1 MSLQGKH
8 IVVGVGGGIAAYKA
22 LLLVRELGRR
32 GAELRVVL
40 TKNALRFVG
49 ASSFGGLTGQPP
61 VVDLFDSSYPGE
73 VHVELSA
80 WADAMVLAPATAN
93 LLARAAAGQADDA
106 VLATLSCCRC
116 PVLFAPAMH
125 ERMWQQPATQRNV
138 AQLERDGHT
147 RVGPVSGALAS
158 GELGMGR
165 MAEPEAIADALEAL
179 LGQAQDL
186 AGVHVLLSAGPTV
199 EDLDPVRFISNRS
212 TGRMGFALAAEAAA
226 RGARVTLVKGPT
238 SLTPPAGVEVIE
250 VRSALDMQAAI
261 QRALP
266 TVDVLVMTAA
276 VADYRP
282 KQRVAHKLKKDPGSD
297 AGLTVELVRNPD
309 ILAELGKARTGKRP
323 VLVGFAMET
332 ENVRAN
338 AEKKL
343 HEKRVD
349 LVVGN
354 EASVGFGGDDNQAVL
369 VTHAGA
375 TELPA
380 MPKRTLAR
388 HILDAAKALLG

>member
-1 MSLQGKH
+1 MTLAGKH
-8 IVVGVGGGIAAYKA
+8 IVVGVGGGIAAYKS

-49 ASSFGGLTGQPP
+49 ASSFAGLTGKPP
-61 VVDLFDSSYPGE
+61 VVDLFDPSYPGE

-80 WADAMVLAPATAN
+80 WADALVIAPATAN
-93 LLARAAAGQADDA
+93 LLARAAHGQADDA

-125 ERMWQQPATQRNV
+125 ERMWSQPATQRNMT
-138 AQLERDGHT
+138 QLERDGHV
-147 RVGPVSGALAS
+147 RVGPVTGALAS
-158 GELGMGR
+158 GEVGMGR
-165 MAEPEAIADALEAL
+165 MAEPEAIADVLEAL
-179 LGQAQDL
+179 LAQAHDL
-186 AGVHVLLSAGPTV
+186 AGLHVLVSAGPTV

-212 TGRMGFALAAEAAA
+212 TGRMGFAIAAEALA

-238 SLTPPAGVEVIE
+238 ALAPPAGAQVVE

-261 QRALP
+261 QHALP
-266 TVDVLVMTAA
+266 SVDVLVMTAA

-282 KQRVAHKLKKDPGSD
+282 RQLASSKLKKNPGDDS
-297 AGLTVELVRNPD
+297 GMVVELVRNPD
-309 ILAELGKARTGKRP
+309 ILAELGKTRTGKRP

-332 ENVRAN
+332 EDVRAN

-343 HEKRVD
+343 HHKRVD

-354 EASVGFGGDDNQAVL
+354 EASVGFGGDDNQALL
-369 VTHAGA
+369 VSHTGVR
-375 TELPA
+375 ELPA
-380 MPKRTLAR
+380 MSKRKLAG
-388 HILDAAKALLG
+388 HILDAARALL

>member
-1 MSLQGKH
+1 MGLDAKH

-32 GAELRVVL
+32 GAEVRVVL
-40 TKNALRFVG
+40 TRSALRFVG
-49 ASSFGGLTGQPP
+49 ASSFGGLTGRAP
-61 VVDLFDSSYPGE
+61 VVDLFDPGQPGE

-93 LLARAAAGQADDA
+93 LMARAAAGQADDA

-138 AQLERDGHT
+138 AQLERDG
-147 RVGPVSGALAS
+147 RSRIGPVSGALAS
-158 GELGMGR
+158 GDVGMGR

-179 LGQAQDL
+179 LAQARDL
-186 AGVHVLLSAGPTV
+186 EGRHVLISAGPTV
-199 EDLDPVRFISNRS
+199 EDLDPVRFLSNRS
-212 TGRMGFALAAEAAA
+212 SGRMGFALAAEALS

-238 SLTPPAGVEVIE
+238 SLPPPAGAQVVE
-250 VRSALDMQAAI
+250 VRSALEMQAAI
-261 QRALP
+261 QGALP
-266 TVDVLVMTAA
+266 GVDVVVMTAA

-282 KQRVAHKLKKDPGSD
+282 ATAAQSKLKKDPNSD
-297 AGLTVELVRNPD
+297 AGLTLELVRNPD
-309 ILAELGKARTGKRP
+309 ILAELGAARAGTRP

-338 AEKKL
+338 AERKL
-343 HEKRVD
+343 RGKRVD

-354 EASVGFGGDDNQAVL
+354 HAQVGFGGDDNQAVL
-369 VTHAGA
+369 VSRDGA
-375 TELPA
+375 TELAP
-380 MPKRTLAR
+380 MSKRALAA
-388 HILDAAKALLG
+388 HIFDAVKALF